1 MHGSVGNYIVHVG
14 EYACTL
20 YNCIIHRAK
29 MCDEHISL
37 NKRAHFA
44 HFPNRAIDKQGKRD
58 WKCTVHIMYTY
69 SHRRVSLVQFLFGK
83 SFSSHVITG
92 MVA

>member
-1 MHGSVGNYIVHVG
+1 MLEAFQSFSQIRSHMHGSVDNYIVHVG

-44 HFPNRAIDKQGKRD
+44 HFPKI
-58 WKCTVHIMYTY
+58 VP
-69 SHRRVSLVQFLFGK
+69 
-83 SFSSHVITG
+83 
-92 MVA
+92 